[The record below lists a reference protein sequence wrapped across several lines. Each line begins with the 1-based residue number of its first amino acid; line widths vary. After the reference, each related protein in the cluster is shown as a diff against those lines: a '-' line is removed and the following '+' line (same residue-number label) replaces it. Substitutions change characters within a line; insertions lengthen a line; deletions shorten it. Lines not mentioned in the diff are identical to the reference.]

1 VVEADRVAADLAEWV
16 VVVLVVVDLVVVD
29 LVVVDLVVVDLVVAR
44 AAIALSRCLVRW
56 AAAVPALVAA
66 IGR

>member
-1 VVEADRVAADLAEWV
+1 MVVADRVAADLAEWEV
-16 VVVLVVVDLVVVD
+16 AVLVAVDLV
-29 LVVVDLVVVDLVVAR
+29 AAQ

-56 AAAVPALVAA
+56 AAAVPTPVAA

>member
-1 VVEADRVAADLAEWV
+1 VVEADRVAADLAEW
-16 VVVLVVVDLVVVD
+16 
-29 LVVVDLVVVDLVVAR
+29 VVVDLVVAR

-56 AAAVPALVAA
+56 AAVVPALVAA

>member
-1 VVEADRVAADLAEWV
+1 VVEADRVAADLAEWEV
-16 VVVLVVVDLVVVD
+16 AVLVAVDLV
-29 LVVVDLVVVDLVVAR
+29 AAQ